1 MDNKEKLYEIVLK
14 MVKDKHNLNEYSRDK
29 YDKFYYQTFR
39 NNPNPENINSSNKQ
53 VLKSIN
59 EDCLIKQPDE
69 SDANNT
75 LDDKIKEYEKQ
86 RATANIIPK
95 GVIEPEIEL
104 QQHQPQSQHQQ
115 EVHNIPISK
124 YINIDN
130 NYHNGRSFIVNTIK
144 NSFNIINKY
153 NNYNI
158 YPSCL
163 CIPSTIKN
171 ITPYIIL
178 GITDGNN
185 NITYTFIPDII
196 NNVWD
201 IWKPVNEKYN
211 NVSLAN
217 NWNINLYDYCNNYI
231 NFNGFYI
238 DILEVLEDDNY
249 FNCKIRKNH
258 NYIIDDRIK
267 IIFNNNSSH
276 DYNIININDD
286 IISIN
291 KNNVKLDQF
300 VNSRI
305 FNFKNQISLIF
316 KIFPK

>member
-1 MDNKEKLYEIVLK
+1 MDNNNNKEKLYEIVIK

-29 YDKFYYQTFR
+29 FDKFHYQIFR
-39 NNPNPENINSSNKQ
+39 NNSNPENINNLNKQ
-53 VLKSIN
+53 LLKSID
-59 EDCLIKQPDE
+59 EDCSIKQPDDTE
-69 SDANNT
+69 INST

-86 RATANIIPK
+86 RANVNIITK
-95 GVIEPEIEL
+95 GIIEPEIE
-104 QQHQPQSQHQQ
+104 QQQQVQPLD
-115 EVHNIPISK
+115 VNIPINNYK

-130 NYHNGRSFIVNTIK
+130 NYHNGRSFIINTIK

-158 YPSCL
+158 YPAFL
-163 CIPSTIKN
+163 CVPSTIKN
-171 ITPYIIL
+171 NTPYIIL

-185 NITYTFIPDII
+185 NITYTFIPEVI

-211 NVSLAN
+211 NISLAN
-217 NWNINLYDYCNNYI
+217 NWNINLYDYSNNYI
-231 NFNGFYI
+231 NFNDFYI
-238 DILEVLEDDNY
+238 DILEVLEDDKF

-258 NYIIDDRIK
+258 NYMINDRIK
-267 IIFNNNSSH
+267 IIFNNNISH
-276 DYNIININDD
+276 DFNINNINDD

-300 VNSRI
+300 INSRI

>member
-1 MDNKEKLYEIVLK
+1 MDNNNNKEKLYEIAIK

-29 YDKFYYQTFR
+29 FDKFYYQVFR
-39 NNPNPENINSSNKQ
+39 NNLNPENINNLNKQ
-53 VLKSIN
+53 LLKSIN
-59 EDCLIKQPDE
+59 EDCLIKQPEENDE
-69 SDANNT
+69 T
-75 LDDKIKEYEKQ
+75 IDDKIKEYEKQ
-86 RATANIIPK
+86 RANINIITK
-95 GVIEPEIEL
+95 GIIEPEIE
-104 QQHQPQSQHQQ
+104 QSQQLQ
-115 EVHNIPISK
+115 PLDINIPVNNYK
-124 YINIDN
+124 YINVDN

-158 YPSCL
+158 YPSYL
-163 CIPSTIKN
+163 CVPSSIKN
-171 ITPYIIL
+171 TTPYIIL

-185 NITYTFIPDII
+185 NITYTFIPDVI

-217 NWNINLYDYCNNYI
+217 NWNINLYDYSNNYI

-238 DILEVLEDDNY
+238 DILEVLEDDKF

-258 NYIIDDRIK
+258 NYTIYDRIK
-267 IIFNNNSSH
+267 IIFNNNISH
-276 DYNIININDD
+276 DYNISNIDDD

-300 VNSRI
+300 VNSKI